1 MVSWL
6 LFENRSDVG
15 TFKRRWEFWRTYWFI
30 KLNTNKFCKVISIFF
45 LKLYGY
51 ISAHFLLKI
60 LSISVSSEA
69 LVARNLKISF
79 KTAFLSMQEKL
90 KLEAWW
96 NECDI
101 DIILGCFLYFKT
113 AFRVE
118 HLMFSWKLS
127 FTKYLGISRF
137 LATLEKKILR

>member
-1 MVSWL
+1 M
-6 LFENRSDVG
+6 G
-15 TFKRRWEFWRTYWFI
+15 
-30 KLNTNKFCKVISIFF
+30 
-45 LKLYGY
+45 
-51 ISAHFLLKI
+51 
-60 LSISVSSEA
+60 ISVSSEV

-113 AFRVE
+113 AFRVG
-118 HLMFSWKLS
+118 HSVFWWKLS
-127 FTKYLGISRF
+127 FTKYSGISGF
-137 LATLEKKILR
+137 LTTLEKKILR